1 MLSKSSVDVFALP
14 LNMNFYGKNPLRPIH
29 FLIHFQLSYNL
40 LFFPEIT
47 GENCHYVRISPLRGK
62 RTPAAKMSPGETGRK
77 TADRYTPLHTGGDT
91 PRGSHREARPVCI
104 LWGCCWCYRDMFM
117 ELSIRRNR
125 EGMRVCVL
133 GDRRREGGI
142 QMSTSLRIVCCW
154 STVLQLK
161 RQQKREKVCFFFAYF
176 LRF

>member
-1 MLSKSSVDVFALP
+1 
-14 LNMNFYGKNPLRPIH
+14 
-29 FLIHFQLSYNL
+29 
-40 LFFPEIT
+40 
-47 GENCHYVRISPLRGK
+47 
-62 RTPAAKMSPGETGRK
+62 MSPGETGRK

-133 GDRRREGGI
+133 GDRRREGGNPNVNI
-142 QMSTSLRIVCCW
+142 LAYSLLLKHCSTTQKTAKERKSVFLFRLLPPLLGSMLLWLGWFHNMEV
-154 STVLQLK
+154 STKKKIRCRHKVTFLSS
-161 RQQKREKVCFFFAYF
+161 KVCWDEEVIFKMF
-176 LRF
+176 LA